1 MSLLSNYEGLRHQIE
16 RLVRENEELKKLVR
30 LIRENHELKSAIKTQ
45 ASTMGIS
52 GINSMFSEGFSLAS
66 FCFYSGVFPPAA
78 PVSTQN
84 PASDDLGILTSLAEI
99 LNNSQSSPSTSI
111 STGPASSPLTGP
123 LPHPPPHPPN
133 NTIPGRVAVLP
144 NTPLFSFLTSNLN
157 NQLADSI
164 ATSPNSLLANALPYS
179 TPAPLSSPAIA
190 SETVPLVAS
199 TNGSL
204 SSGPL
209 SGSIN
214 NAQIVSPMTSPTKSP
229 LMGPS
234 PPAASVGSPQTGSMA
249 VPPVSM
255 LSSSLPGSLSAPMA
269 VPPISTPSSSL
280 TDVEPS
286 NMVFVGQPT
295 QTSTP
300 LGTMTIGT
308 PITTFFGS
316 PESLAQGN
324 TSIPTTSS
332 ALASVPIAGTI
343 PTSALPVTVA
353 TSSTHSTAD
362 ATSLH
367 QDAPP
372 SSTPNLNNSPART
385 ALTSHA
391 SSLSPPHSSHS
402 PPPHSIISSSP
413 ANHARRTHSLEHKN
427 KSLLETE
434 RKTAHRKTGKVSET
448 NRGQCSTLTG
458 HFHDV
463 HDIGSQ

>member
-1 MSLLSNYEGLRHQIE
+1 MPPTSLGRRPRPPGRCHSSTVSPPIPRTMSLLSNYEGLRHQIE

-52 GINSMFSEGFSLAS
+52 GINSMFSEGVTSHAS
-66 FCFYSGVFPPAA
+66 RTSDHKSGQKSEAEIGRSHTKEAYVGVFPPAA

-280 TDVEPS
+280 TGSLSAPMAVPPINMLPS
-286 NMVFVGQPT
+286 SLPGSLGAPMAIPPINTLLSSLPGSLGAPMAVPPT
-295 QTSTP
+295 TALS
-300 LGTMTIGT
+300 GTIGSV
-308 PITTFFGS
+308 GS
-316 PESLAQGN
+316 PSGN
-324 TSIPTTSS
+324 
-332 ALASVPIAGTI
+332 V
-343 PTSALPVTVA
+343 LPNSMVNNMLLIGPDQPL
-353 TSSTHSTAD
+353 D
-362 ATSLH
+362 ATH
-367 QDAPP
+367 
-372 SSTPNLNNSPART
+372 
-385 ALTSHA
+385 
-391 SSLSPPHSSHS
+391 HSSSS
-402 PPPHSIISSSP
+402 PPPSANIPVSSATIP
-413 ANHARRTHSLEHKN
+413 KGNRWGGVGGVPGKN
-427 KSLLETE
+427 
-434 RKTAHRKTGKVSET
+434 
-448 NRGQCSTLTG
+448 
-458 HFHDV
+458 D
-463 HDIGSQ
+463 